1 MLYQSLKVVV
11 RLAIKI
17 FCRKIIINKP
27 EVLKEKGPMLLAC
40 NHPNSFLDG
49 VIFDTL
55 FTENIYTLARGDAFV
70 SGSIKKI
77 LLSLKLLP
85 VYRVSEGV
93 ENLDSNYDTFDEC
106 KNIFR
111 QNGIILIFSEGKCI
125 NEWHLRP
132 LKKGTARL
140 AIASWD
146 ENIPLRVLPVGIN
159 YSSFR
164 RFSKNLFINFGEIIE
179 KKEVEGNS
187 DGIRYQLFNNL
198 LEQQLKRLV
207 FEIDKKDKE
216 KQQKLL
222 EIKSSTGK
230 KILLAVPAFI
240 GWAVHLPVYLPVKNF
255 TFKRTNLN
263 DHYDSV
269 LTAILLF
276 AYPLYLMLITLL
288 VFYFSGSWLA
298 FLLLPLLP
306 FTAWA
311 YIQLKPQLDK

>member
-1 MLYQSLKVVV
+1 VVV

-27 EVLKEKGPMLLAC
+27 EVLKEKGPLLLAC

-55 FTENIYTLARGDAFV
+55 FNESIYTLARGDAFV
-70 SGSIKKI
+70 KGPIKKI
-77 LLSLKLLP
+77 LIALKLLP

-106 KNIFR
+106 KKIFR

-164 RFSKNLFINFGEIIE
+164 RFSKNLFINFGEVI
-179 KKEVEGNS
+179 KKNDLEATSS
-187 DGIRYQLFNNL
+187 DGVRYQAFNTM
-198 LEQQLKRLV
+198 LEKQLKQLV

-216 KQQKLL
+216 KQQRLL
-222 EIKSSTGK
+222 EIKPSIAK
-230 KILLAVPAFI
+230 KILLTVPAFI
-240 GWAVHLPVYLPVKNF
+240 GWLIHWPVYLPIKSF

-269 LTAILLF
+269 LTGILLF
-276 AYPLYLMLITLL
+276 AYPLYLLVIAIV
-288 VFYFSGSWLA
+288 VFYFSGSWFA
-298 FLLLPLLP
+298 FLLLPLAPL
-306 FTAWA
+306 TAWSYA
-311 YIQLKPQLDK
+311 QLKPQLDK